1 MKSKGIEVFY
11 SHRRIERFVVAI
23 ITFVVLLLLVI
34 PIYLL
39 YRTTSTFMDTSGE
52 NTICVGILLISTLLF
67 STIISIFTRAK
78 RHEIFAASAA

>member
-1 MKSKGIEVFY
+1 
-11 SHRRIERFVVAI
+11 VAI
-23 ITFVVLLLLVI
+23 ITFVVLLLLII

-39 YRTTSTFMDTSGE
+39 YRTTSNLTDIDGE
-52 NTICVGILLISTLLF
+52 NTICVGILLVSTLLF